1 MDEMVNNFTL
11 GVDDDTEELL
21 EVVLEELTNQL
32 LELECNSQDVEAT

>member
-1 MDEMVNNFTL
+1 MDEVVNNFTL